1 MSERGAAADGRL
13 DERRLEEVFLGGP
26 RRYTRLEAARR
37 AGVSIDLAGRLW
49 QAMGFANLPDDEV
62 AFTDGDVHALTI
74 AGEQVQRGV
83 FDEDSG
89 VRFARAMG
97 HAMARLAESEI
108 DLITQAVRQPGKPLS
123 DDELAALL
131 DYVEETMPSAQEL
144 VVHVWRRQL
153 AASGTRSLT
162 AAMANQEAPPSA
174 PPLGVGF
181 ADIESFTEVSRT
193 LDEVELARL
202 VEGFES
208 VAVDIIAEHHGRLV
222 KTLGDEVLF
231 AADDPAAVTEIGLEL
246 AEAMDTPRVR
256 VGLAY
261 GPVLPVMGD
270 VFGTTVNLASRITAM
285 ARPGAV
291 LCDTGLADALA
302 AGDTTRKAYRVV
314 RILRR
319 RARGLGVVQPYVV
332 RRSER
337 AGNR

>member
-1 MSERGAAADGRL
+1 MSEGGSAADGRP
-13 DERRLEEVFLGGP
+13 DERRLEAVFLGGA
-26 RRYTRLEAARR
+26 RRYTRLEAADR
-37 AGVSIDLAGRLW
+37 AGVSIELAGRLW

-62 AFTDGDVHALTI
+62 AFTDGDVRALTI
-74 AGEQVQRGV
+74 AGEQVRRGV
-83 FDEDSG
+83 FDEDSA
-89 VRFARAMG
+89 VRLARAMG

-108 DLITQAVRQPGKPLS
+108 EIITQAVREPGKPLT
-123 DDELAALL
+123 DEELAALV
-131 DYVEETMPSAQEL
+131 DYVEETMPSAAEL

-153 AASGTRSLT
+153 AASGTRSLS
-162 AAMANQEAPPSA
+162 AAAAHPEAPSA

-193 LDEVELARL
+193 LDEAELTRL

-208 VAVDIIAEHHGRLV
+208 VAADIIAAHHGRLV

-231 AADDPAAVTEIGLEL
+231 AADDPVAVTEIGLDL

-302 AGDTTRKAYRVV
+302 AGDATRRAYRVV
-314 RILRR
+314 PILRR
-319 RARGLGVVQPYVV
+319 RARGLGIVQPHVV
-332 RRSER
+332 RRGER